1 MSFYDKIKGN
11 FGFGCM
17 RLPTCPDG
25 KVDRERTAAMFD
37 AYLAAGLNYFDTA
50 KNYIGGDSEL
60 VLRDC
65 LTSRYPREAYVLTDK
80 LSPSFFE
87 KAEDLPGLF
96 ETQLESC
103 GVEYFDIYLMHA
115 QSRDNYPKYK
125 AAGAYQF
132 ANEMKRQGRIKRVGM
147 SFHDTADV
155 LDMILTENPF
165 LDVVQLQ
172 FNCID
177 YEDENNQ
184 GRLCY
189 EVAKKHG
196 KPVIVME
203 PLRGGAILNMPER
216 AKALFDTLKDG
227 SPVSY
232 AMRFAASF
240 DNVCMVLSGMSTLEM
255 VEENVAYMKD
265 FVPLTEDEKDIL
277 LKVGELI
284 RTEEI
289 IPCTACEYCVAGC
302 PAKINIPLVF
312 KAMNKKTRC
321 DSGYVFTYAKAL
333 RDGGGR
339 ASDCIVCG
347 RCEKA
352 CPQHLKIRDLLSDCS
367 KALD

>member
-1 MSFYDKIKGN
+1 
-11 FGFGCM
+11 
-17 RLPTCPDG
+17 
-25 KVDRERTAAMFD
+25 
-37 AYLAAGLNYFDTA
+37 
-50 KNYIGGDSEL
+50 
-60 VLRDC
+60 
-65 LTSRYPREAYVLTDK
+65 
-80 LSPSFFE
+80 
-87 KAEDLPGLF
+87 
-96 ETQLESC
+96 
-103 GVEYFDIYLMHA
+103 MHA

-177 YEDENNQ
+177 YEDERNQ

-189 EVAKKHG
+189 EVANKHG

-203 PLRGGAILNMPER
+203 PLRGGAIFNMPER
-216 AKALFDTLKDG
+216 ARALFDTLKDG

-265 FVPLTEDEKDIL
+265 FVPLTEEEKDVL

-321 DSGYVFTYAKAL
+321 DSGYVFTYRKAL